1 METTASEVSEDIK
14 KISRNRAANKADK
27 VRTFP
32 SLPFQGHTVI
42 KYLGKGHGQV
52 QEFSDGKRLVS
63 SRKSKQAYEAEVEQ
77 VFWTLFTIW
86 IK

>member
-42 KYLGKGHGQV
+42 KYLGKGMAKYK
-52 QEFSDGKRLVS
+52 SSLMGKGWYL
-63 SRKSKQAYEAEVEQ
+63 SRKSKQASGS
-77 VFWTLFTIW
+77 
-86 IK
+86 